1 MSVKAGIK
9 EKRVEQVG
17 SYRLTF
23 LCSENDDIV
32 GVIIEG
38 PKFPRPLYIP
48 RTPGSKLNVKVPENV
63 RKFLIKEGF
72 NL

>member
-1 MSVKAGIK
+1 MGVKAGVK
-9 EKRVEQVG
+9 EQRVEQVG
-17 SYRLTF
+17 GYRLTF
-23 LCSENDDIV
+23 LSFENGDVI

-48 RTPGSKLNVKVPENV
+48 KTPGSKVNVKVPDNV

-72 NL
+72 NI